1 MARGFVQ
8 VDEPDPTPT
17 LPFRPPVQDHEETS
31 HAAEML
37 ALALKGLSQRATI
50 ALSNLFTAAGL
61 LSAWWLWST
70 ILPQPTDRQLV
81 GVTLYAV
88 FLLALE
94 FVRRKAP

>member
-8 VDEPDPTPT
+8 VDERESEPAP
-17 LPFRPPVQDHEETS
+17 LPFRVPTPEEPD

-37 ALALKGLSQRATI
+37 ALALKGLSQRAAI
-50 ALSNLFTAAGL
+50 ALSSLFTAAGL
-61 LSAWWLWST
+61 LSAWWLWSS